1 MKLIKRV
8 RDMKLS
14 GKMILFFAA
23 LVLCQFFVS
32 LAILTTIISRT
43 NLDSLK
49 SRMTSTLQGVES
61 LLGETF
67 RDLRVKG
74 ELIAGQKKTIE
85 YTDFGLKTLLA
96 RELVVFRESLGIDS
110 ISVFTDPGYPFAST
124 EKFAPSDQLSREE
137 LAQAFKGES
146 RLYVSQTG
154 SDTLLFV
161 LSPVRRADAIIG
173 VLSLSLRVDA
183 DFVSRIEKTSGA
195 GIVFQFQDVF
205 LHGDSLTDKRVQ
217 HVLAAYGH
225 RAGGDGQV
233 MMAGGA
239 IVGTVELE
247 KLGLPG
253 GRIFCLLDTSESAR
267 LIGRY
272 NLISLVSTVLILSL
286 ALLSGFAFF
295 RRTFSRRFQ
304 LILQGIT
311 RISGGD
317 FNPPFQ
323 LEWRDEL
330 GQLASAFDEMC
341 RRLLVRETELSQLR
355 EKLALS
361 SKLAALGEMAAGVA
375 HQIRNPLVVMKVSA
389 EMLRDNYAVTEN
401 REKYQKLTSL
411 MIDEADSLNLV
422 VSNFLDFARPR
433 KISRTPTSIASV
445 VDFCLDS
452 LPLERFQGISVRRCV
467 PEGLPEL
474 SLDRNLLGQALSNL
488 ILNALQASRAG
499 GCVEVRAA
507 MTDGRLCV
515 EVQDWGEGMDKET
528 ERNMFNPF
536 FTTRESGTGLG
547 LSIVHRIIE
556 SHGGT
561 IDVRSAPGGGTTFRI
576 FL

>member
-85 YTDFGLKTLLA
+85 YADFGLKTLLA

-110 ISVFTDPGYPFAST
+110 ISVFTDPRLPLRVHGEVRP
-124 EKFAPSDQLSREE
+124 EDQLSREE

-146 RLYVSQTG
+146 RLYVSQTAIRHAAFRLVTRPAG
-154 SDTLLFV
+154 RRDH
-161 LSPVRRADAIIG
+161 RRAVPEPQG
-173 VLSLSLRVDA
+173 GC

-286 ALLSGFAFF
+286 ALLSGFAFY
-295 RRTFSRRFQ
+295 RRTFSGRFQ

-323 LEWRDEL
+323 MDWRTSW
-330 GQLASAFDEMC
+330 GSSRRRSTRCAASCSCGRRSCPSCGRSSPCPRSSPRLA
-341 RRLLVRETELSQLR
+341 RW
-355 EKLALS
+355 
-361 SKLAALGEMAAGVA
+361 
-375 HQIRNPLVVMKVSA
+375 
-389 EMLRDNYAVTEN
+389 
-401 REKYQKLTSL
+401 
-411 MIDEADSLNLV
+411 
-422 VSNFLDFARPR
+422 RPG
-433 KISRTPTSIASV
+433 SRT
-445 VDFCLDS
+445 
-452 LPLERFQGISVRRCV
+452 
-467 PEGLPEL
+467 
-474 SLDRNLLGQALSNL
+474 
-488 ILNALQASRAG
+488 
-499 GCVEVRAA
+499 
-507 MTDGRLCV
+507 
-515 EVQDWGEGMDKET
+515 
-528 ERNMFNPF
+528 
-536 FTTRESGTGLG
+536 
-547 LSIVHRIIE
+547 
-556 SHGGT
+556 
-561 IDVRSAPGGGTTFRI
+561 RSATPWS
-576 FL
+576 